1 MAKRQ
6 DLNIDELLFHDGF
19 SEEEE
24 DDREEYLLDEPKE
37 ASEEEE
43 DEDELLP
50 ELEIGENGHIV
61 PRHRKRGRRD
71 EEGDEE
77 ESPIVLDWDE

>member
-1 MAKRQ
+1 MAKRR
-6 DLNIDELLFHDGF
+6 DPDSIDELLFHDGF
-19 SEEEE
+19 PEEEE
-24 DDREEYLLDEPKE
+24 EGGDDLLDEPKE

-43 DEDELLP
+43 EDDLLP
-50 ELEIGENGHIV
+50 ELEIGEDGHIV

>member
-1 MAKRQ
+1 MAKRR
-6 DLNIDELLFHDGF
+6 DPDSIDELLFHDGF
-19 SEEEE
+19 PEEEE
-24 DDREEYLLDEPKE
+24 EGEDYLLDEPKE
-37 ASEEEE
+37 ASEEE
-43 DEDELLP
+43 DEDDLLP